1 MRHRRLGAGGV
12 APRIYGERVLDP
24 RLTGRSV
31 VVAPGQAAPSPW
43 AGCDRV
49 RVDEVSPALAAELLD
64 AWRTRRASV
73 IELTPGLGLDD
84 PAAPRP
90 VTGPFDDQ
98 PWEWAVDLRLVDD
111 ELHHAI
117 WANSV
122 DARSGSSAFRWTEAA
137 VALGCASAPADA
149 DADVVLPDGSPAV
162 CDGGPLDASLA
173 ARLGHAVLHRVGL
186 EHRSLQPLA
195 AAPAPDLSLAPDQLA
210 AVLSPLAGARVIAP
224 AGSGKTRVLT
234 ERARVLLEGWALP
247 PSAIAL
253 VAYNVRAREEL
264 EQRLSQLRGVRIRTL
279 NALSLRLAGD
289 LRTIEERDARNRLSQ
304 FLSLPRKADAD
315 PVAVWLEALTRV
327 RLGLRHPKEVEADL
341 PDTAGLDEV
350 ARAYRAALASR
361 GEVDF
366 DEQVVQAIARLLRDP
381 AFRLSAQR
389 SARVLLVDEF
399 QDLTPAHLLL
409 IRLLSGPAGAVFGV
423 GDDDQTIY
431 GYAGASPEWL
441 VDFERWF
448 PGSAQHALEVNYRC
462 APAVVAGASNLLTR
476 NATRVAKVIRPRP
489 DRDDRD
495 GALDVRSP
503 SSDPAGTTAQA
514 VCDLVHRGVAASDVA
529 VLCRVNSLLAPV
541 QVLLQH
547 RGVPVRS
554 PVDERF
560 LNRSTVRAAMA
571 WCALAVAPPKSPAWR
586 QLEEAARRPRRGM
599 SESLRGLA
607 GKQKSAADLRSLAQ
621 WLEGKNSVRDAV
633 KIEELADDL
642 DAIRRAA
649 GGGTVGVL
657 RVLRDDVGL
666 ASSAAALDTWSYGS
680 VSSHE
685 DDLDALLSLAALQ
698 PDPAAFEPWLR
709 AQLSTPPDPDGVTL
723 ASIHAVK
730 GREWPYVVVHHASVG
745 ILPHRLVDDDEE
757 ERRVFYVAITRSSV
771 DTTVVPGPQ
780 PSPFLAELV
789 APGAPGPR
797 RPKPTA
803 VSVTPVAKKG
813 KAPADEL
820 TEAQRGLFDALREW
834 RTNVIRE
841 TKKPAYTVLT
851 DATLAQIASAR
862 PTDERALS
870 RIPGI
875 GPSKLEQYGDAIL
888 AIVLADA

>member
-1 MRHRRLGAGGV
+1 M
-12 APRIYGERVLDP
+12 LDP
-24 RLTGRSV
+24 HLTGRSV
-31 VVAPGQAAPSPW
+31 VVAPGRPAPSPW
-43 AGCDRV
+43 DGCERV
-49 RVDEVSPALAAELLD
+49 LVDQASPGLADDLLD
-64 AWRTRRASV
+64 AWRNRRPLV
-73 IELTPGLGLDD
+73 IELSPGLGFDD
-84 PAAPRP
+84 PNVPPP
-90 VTGPFDDQ
+90 VQGPFDAQ
-98 PWEWAVDLRLVDD
+98 PWEWPVDLRLVDD
-111 ELHHAI
+111 ELHHAV
-117 WANSV
+117 WANAV
-122 DARSGSSAFRWTEAA
+122 DARTGVHTFRWADAA
-137 VALGCASAPADA
+137 VALGCSPAAASSGPSGSGDDRADVELGDGAPAI
-149 DADVVLPDGSPAV
+149 
-162 CDGGPLDASLA
+162 CDGGPLDASLGQ
-173 ARLGHAVLHRVGL
+173 RVGLAVLHRVGL
-186 EHRSLQPLA
+186 EHGSLRPLTIG
-195 AAPAPDLSLAPDQLA
+195 AAPDFPLAPDQLA
-210 AVLSPLAGARVIAP
+210 AVVSPSAGARVIAP

-234 ERARVLLEGWALP
+234 ERARVLLDAWGLP
-247 PSAIAL
+247 PASVAL

-264 EQRLSQLRGVRIRTL
+264 EQRLAALRGVRIRTL
-279 NALSLRLAGD
+279 NSLSLRLAGD
-289 LRTIEERDARNRLSQ
+289 VRTIEERDARNRLSQ

-327 RLGLRHPKEVEADL
+327 RLGLRDPKTVEADL

-350 ARAYRAALASR
+350 ARSYRGALAAR

-381 AFRLSAQR
+381 GFRRSAQR

-409 IRLLSGPAGAVFGV
+409 LRLLSGPAGAVFGV

-448 PGSAQHALEVNYRC
+448 PGSAHHALEVNYRC
-462 APAVVAGASNLLTR
+462 APAVVAGAANLLTR
-476 NATRVAKVIRPRP
+476 NAVRFAKEIRPRP
-489 DRDDRD
+489 DRAAGD
-495 GALDVRSP
+495 GKLDLRPP
-503 SSDPAGTTAQA
+503 SSDPAATT
-514 VCDLVHRGVAASDVA
+514 VAAVSDVIGRGAAPADVA

-547 RGVPVRS
+547 RGVAVRS

-560 LNRSTVRAAMA
+560 LNRSTVRAALA
-571 WCALAVAPPKSPAWR
+571 WCALAVAPPKSKAWR

-607 GKQKSAADLRSLAQ
+607 AKQKSAADLRSLAQ

-633 KIEELADDL
+633 KIEELADDV
-642 DAIRRAA
+642 DAIRAAA
-649 GGGTVGVL
+649 GAGTVGVL

-709 AQLSTPPDPDGVTL
+709 EQLSIPPDPAGVTL
-723 ASIHAVK
+723 ASVHAVK
-730 GREWPYVVVHHASVG
+730 GREWPHVVVHHASVG
-745 ILPHRLVDDDEE
+745 ILPHRLVEDVEE
-757 ERRVFYVAITRSSV
+757 ERRVFHVAITRSSV
-771 DTTVVPGPQ
+771 DTIVVPGPQ
-780 PSPFLAELV
+780 PSPFLSELA
-789 APGAPGPR
+789 APGTPPPR
-797 RPKPTA
+797 RPKA
-803 VSVTPVAKKG
+803 DHVLVTPVPKKP
-813 KAPADEL
+813 KTAPAEEL
-820 TEAQRGLFDALREW
+820 TGSQRALFEALREW

-851 DATLAQIASAR
+851 DATLAQIASSR
-862 PTDERALS
+862 PTDERTLS
-870 RIPGI
+870 RVPGI